1 MIYLLTDSAEF
12 LVFSYWAIAAEVVTG
27 LVAAVAGGWD
37 WLHIPGGT
45 RAKAVGAWHGDGT
58 SS

>member
-1 MIYLLTDSAEF
+1 MIYALTDSAEF
-12 LVFSYWAIAAEVVTG
+12 LVFSYWAIAAGVVTG

-37 WLHIPGGT
+37 WLHIPRGK
-45 RAKAVGAWHGDGT
+45 RAKAVGAWQGGGT